1 MNTKKITISAEDG
14 LLVEINKRMGVI
26 ISLLL
31 RMVQQ
36 DKSSI
41 SLKDQVCIL
50 DNLGMRPR
58 DIANILGRSQPHI
71 NKELTGIRKGK
82 RKEKNEQEK

>member
-1 MNTKKITISAEDG
+1 MNTNKITISSEYG
-14 LLVEINKRMGVI
+14 LLTEINERMGVM

-41 SLKDQVCIL
+41 SLKDQVRIL
-50 DNLGMRPR
+50 DNLGLRPK
-58 DIANILGRSQPHI
+58 DIANILRRTQPHI
-71 NKELTGIRKGK
+71 NKELVGIRKRR
-82 RKEKNEQEK
+82 RKENNEQEK